1 MRKRILLIE
10 DNEIAITKVKRFLR
24 DQFELFISKTKREAL
39 SYLNSTKY
47 DLILLDINLPD
58 SKGVG
63 FLEELTATFSDTPIM
78 ILTEEE
84 DPDLA
89 ADVIKLG
96 AKEYIRKSKVMA
108 NKDLLIQKIKFI
120 FRCED
125 SINLSQ
131 ARAEQISTEV
141 EKIFFPELPEY
152 KSILSQAKFGFM
164 GGLNL
169 LISGESG
176 TGKNELVK
184 YLHRSLMPETPLIK
198 IDCGAICESL
208 VESELF
214 GYEKDSFT
222 GAEQTKKGKIELANG
237 GVLFLDE
244 ISNAK
249 PDIQAKLLAVLQD
262 KKVSRVGSAVEI
274 PVDFL
279 LVTASNRD
287 LLEEIKEGRFKED
300 LYYRIKQVDVR
311 LPALRE
317 STKSLKYFID
327 HFIGLYNRKYKI
339 AFELTSSQKEIMMN
353 KSWTGNIRELE
364 GEVQKLVL
372 ANSLGQFYEIQSDI
386 KYQTSKAVEANSKF
400 KFFEKEKY
408 ELANLLEKHRYNV
421 TSAAKELGIPRTTLS
436 NRIKKYQL
444 N

>member
-1 MRKRILLIE
+1 M
-10 DNEIAITKVKRFLR
+10 
-24 DQFELFISKTKREAL
+24 
-39 SYLNSTKY
+39 
-47 DLILLDINLPD
+47 
-58 SKGVG
+58 
-63 FLEELTATFSDTPIM
+63 
-78 ILTEEE
+78 
-84 DPDLA
+84 
-89 ADVIKLG
+89 
-96 AKEYIRKSKVMA
+96 
-108 NKDLLIQKIKFI
+108 
-120 FRCED
+120 
-125 SINLSQ
+125 
-131 ARAEQISTEV
+131 
-141 EKIFFPELPEY
+141 
-152 KSILSQAKFGFM
+152 
-164 GGLNL
+164 
-169 LISGESG
+169 
-176 TGKNELVK
+176 
-184 YLHRSLMPETPLIK
+184 
-198 IDCGAICESL
+198 
-208 VESELF
+208 
-214 GYEKDSFT
+214 
-222 GAEQTKKGKIELANG
+222 
-237 GVLFLDE
+237 DE

-317 STKSLKYFID
+317 STKSLKYFIE
-327 HFIGLYNRKYKI
+327 HFIGLYNQKYKTD
-339 AFELTSSQKEIMMN
+339 FELSDRQRKIMMN
-353 KSWTGNIRELE
+353 KNWTGNIRELE

-372 ANSLGQFYEIQSDI
+372 ANNLGQLYEIQSDNN
-386 KYQTSKAVEANSKF
+386 YQNSKVIEANSKF